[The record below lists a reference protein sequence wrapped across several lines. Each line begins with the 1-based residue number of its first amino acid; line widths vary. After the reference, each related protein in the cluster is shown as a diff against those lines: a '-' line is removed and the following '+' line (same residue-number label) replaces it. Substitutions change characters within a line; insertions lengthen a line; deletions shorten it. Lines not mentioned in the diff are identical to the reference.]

1 MTTYNDI
8 PYDEYA
14 KVEAHNFS
22 KMKFFRVNPKAYKK
36 NRDDPKRGTANQSLL
51 RYQHAKTLEPHTVDS
66 DFVLWVGE
74 IDATHNTKAQ
84 RTKLQTSAAS
94 TAYKRFEQWARAA
107 GQSVVMA
114 ATHTQRAALN
124 QADAMAE
131 IIRSHPDVALAL
143 STGFAEISI
152 SGHDE
157 ELGHFIKCR
166 TDILSQPW
174 GLDLKDYG
182 TTEPRAVGR
191 MAWKLGGVHQLAY
204 NRRCVRAHNAACDP
218 ADLIPEPEQ
227 WAIVS
232 IDGTTRDVVRR
243 TIDPNDLAEADKE
256 IIQWFAALDEC
267 EETGHWPG
275 YGDGMLDLPGF
286 AFAPDIDDF
295 IFGEE

>member
-1 MTTYNDI
+1 MPALEGI

-14 KVEAHNFS
+14 KVKAHNFS
-22 KMKFFRVNPKAYKK
+22 KMKFFRLNPKAYKK

-51 RYQHAKTLEPHTVDS
+51 RYQHAATLEPHTVAD
-66 DFVLWVGE
+66 DFVFWVGE
-74 IDATHNTKAQ
+74 IDATHKTKAD
-84 RTKLQTSAAS
+84 RTKLQTSASS
-94 TAYKRFEQWARAA
+94 TAYGRFEQWATAA
-107 GQSVVMA
+107 GQSVVMD
-114 ATHTQRAALN
+114 ATPAQRLAVKQALVM
-124 QADAMAE
+124 ADF
-131 IIRSHPDVALAL
+131 IRAHPDVAIAL
-143 STGFAEISI
+143 SVGVAEISI
-152 SGHDE
+152 SGFDT
-157 ELGHFIKCR
+157 ELGHNIKCR

-182 TTEPRAVGR
+182 TTEPRRVGQ

-204 NRRCVRAHNAACDP
+204 NRRCVRAHNAFAKP
-218 ADLIPEPEQ
+218 EEMIPEPEQ

-232 IDGTTRDVVRR
+232 IDGITRDVVRR
-243 TIDPNDLAEADKE
+243 TIDPNDLAAADKE

-267 EETGHWPG
+267 EESGHWPG